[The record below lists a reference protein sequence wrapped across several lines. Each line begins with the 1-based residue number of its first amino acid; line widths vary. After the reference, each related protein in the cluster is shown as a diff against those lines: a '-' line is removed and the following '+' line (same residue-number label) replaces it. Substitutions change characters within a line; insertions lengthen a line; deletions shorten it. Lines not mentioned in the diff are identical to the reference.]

1 MKKRSEIKT
10 SIISLLTNLGL
21 TVVKIMG
28 SLISNSTTLLADGIN
43 SLSDSLNSLISIFSF
58 YYASRPADEKHPYG
72 HERMETI
79 GGLIVVLI
87 MGYLGIDLLRKS
99 IVLLFNPS
107 SIHFDVSILFILI
120 LSIVLKIILTIYLN
134 YQSKK
139 LNSEIIK
146 ANAMDA
152 FFDIFMSCLV
162 LIAMLLEHNFGWKL
176 DAYFSLFLSLVI
188 IWSAMKMIRSFVN
201 DLLGHRPDQ
210 QLLDV
215 IDQLLSQDKRILG
228 YHDLLVHQ
236 YGKNRIYASVDV
248 ELDDR
253 LSLNEA
259 HDIIDSIESQLL
271 EKENVRLSIHLD
283 PVNFEDQQL
292 LESEELI
299 GNYLK
304 QHYPNADFHDL
315 RRINNH
321 GLRFDLVL
329 DGGDET
335 LLSKIHLEL
344 IELLNSHDIHL
355 ELEVIL
361 DDHQILPND

>member
-1 MKKRSEIKT
+1 MKKRPEIKT
-10 SIISLLTNLGL
+10 SIITLLSNLLLT
-21 TVVKIMG
+21 VIKIVG
-28 SLISNSTTLLADGIN
+28 ALISNSNTLLADGIN
-43 SLSDSLNSLISIFSF
+43 SLSDSLNSIISIFSF
-58 YYASRPADEKHPYG
+58 YYASRPADKKHPYG

-87 MGYLGIDLLRKS
+87 MGYLGIDLFRRS
-99 IVLLFNPS
+99 IVLVFNPS
-107 SIHFDVSILFILI
+107 SINFDVSILLILI
-120 LSIVLKIILTIYLN
+120 ISIILKLILTLYLKN
-134 YQSKK
+134 QSNK
-139 LNSEIIK
+139 LNSEMIK
-146 ANAMDA
+146 ANAIDA
-152 FFDIFMSCLV
+152 TFDIFMSILV
-162 LIAMLLEHNFGWKL
+162 LVAMLLEYYYGWKL
-176 DAYFSLFLSLVI
+176 DAYFSLFLSIVI
-188 IWSAMKMIRSFVN
+188 IWSALKMIRTFVN

-215 IDQLLSQDKRILG
+215 IVELLNKETRILG
-228 YHDLLVHQ
+228 FHDLLVHQ

-259 HDIIDSIESQLL
+259 HDIIDSIESQLF

-292 LESEELI
+292 LESEGLI

-304 QHYPNADFHDL
+304 KHYPDADFHDL

-329 DGGDET
+329 NGGDET

-344 IELLNSHDIHL
+344 IELLSAHDIHL